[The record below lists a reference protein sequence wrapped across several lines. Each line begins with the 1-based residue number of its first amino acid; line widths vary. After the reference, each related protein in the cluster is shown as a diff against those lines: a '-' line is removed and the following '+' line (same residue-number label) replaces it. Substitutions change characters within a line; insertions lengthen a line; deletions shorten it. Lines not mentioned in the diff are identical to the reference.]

1 MLWALFFVDPDTGT
15 HLSWRPLRPFYAYS
29 LESVLFCSW
38 LTRFCSPMSQALIA
52 YVRFPN
58 AIPSGPDS
66 KLQWLVLRAPTH
78 NACEC
83 FKVAAAITVVV
94 IIII

>member
-1 MLWALFFVDPDTGT
+1 
-15 HLSWRPLRPFYAYS
+15 
-29 LESVLFCSW
+29 
-38 LTRFCSPMSQALIA
+38 MSQALIA